1 MRPSSFVAGLCLS
14 LVQSCHG
21 TPLSVERSE
30 LATTASTLP
39 FNTTYVFSV
48 AIALGQPPS
57 TLTQKPITIPG
68 GVVVPEPILN
78 GTVSGPA
85 FNGTILS
92 GLATPAIYENQTL
105 QVATIDLYGVSS
117 DGYPFRIHE
126 TGVGSISAQITRIVS
141 IFPCCVAALCNRIL
155 ISLPDQEIEIGGGDK
170 YKKLRDGFVMA
181 TVNAAADRKSVSVMG
196 YLVQN
201 QRT

>member
-1 MRPSSFVAGLCLS
+1 MHIRPSIFIANLCLS
-14 LVQSCHG
+14 LIQG
-21 TPLSVERSE
+21 YYATPLSAERSD
-30 LATTASTLP
+30 LATTTETAPTLP

-48 AIALGQPPS
+48 AIGLGQPPS
-57 TLTQKPITIPG
+57 TLSQKPITIPG

-85 FNGTILS
+85 FNGTIIS
-92 GLATPAIYENQTL
+92 GLATPAQYENQTL

-141 IFPCCVAALCNRIL
+141 KC
-155 ISLPDQEIEIGGGDK
+155 
-170 YKKLRDGFVMA
+170 
-181 TVNAAADRKSVSVMG
+181 
-196 YLVQN
+196 
-201 QRT
+201 

>member
-1 MRPSSFVAGLCLS
+1 MSHCSIYSSLALSHRLTLHAPNMRTSSFVAGLCLS
-14 LVQSCHG
+14 LVQCCYG

-30 LATTASTLP
+30 LATTASALP

-48 AIALGQPPS
+48 AIGLGQPPS

-105 QVATIDLYGVSS
+105 QVVTIDLYGVSS

-126 TGVGSISAQITRIVS
+126 TGIGSISTQITHIVS
-141 IFPCCVAALCNRIL
+141 IYPRSVAA
-155 ISLPDQEIEIGGGDK
+155 
-170 YKKLRDGFVMA
+170 
-181 TVNAAADRKSVSVMG
+181 
-196 YLVQN
+196 VQQN
-201 QRT
+201 TNIFA

>member
-1 MRPSSFVAGLCLS
+1 MRPSILVTGLCSCLS
-14 LVQSCHG
+14 LIQGCNA
-21 TPLSVERSE
+21 TPLSAERSE
-30 LATTASTLP
+30 LATTTAAAAPTLP

-48 AIALGQPPS
+48 AIGLGQPPS
-57 TLTQKPITIPG
+57 TLTQNPITIPG

-85 FNGTILS
+85 FNGTIIS
-92 GLATPAIYENQTL
+92 GLATPAQYENQNV

-126 TGVGSISAQITRIVS
+126 TGVGSISAQITRI
-141 IFPCCVAALCNRIL
+141 
-155 ISLPDQEIEIGGGDK
+155 EIDIGGGDK
-170 YKKLRDGFVMA
+170 YKKLRDGFIMA
-181 TVNAAADRKSVSVMG
+181 TVNAAEDRKSASVMG

>member
-1 MRPSSFVAGLCLS
+1 MRTSSFVAGLCLS
-14 LVQSCHG
+14 LVQCCYG

-30 LATTASTLP
+30 LATTASALP

-48 AIALGQPPS
+48 AIGLGQPPS

-105 QVATIDLYGVSS
+105 QVVTIDLYGVSS

-126 TGVGSISAQITRIVS
+126 TGIGSISTQITHI
-141 IFPCCVAALCNRIL
+141 
-155 ISLPDQEIEIGGGDK
+155 EIEIGGGDK
-170 YKKLRDGFVMA
+170 YKKLRNGFVMA
-181 TVNAAADRKSVSVMG
+181 TVNAATDRKSVSVMG

-201 QRT
+201 HRT